1 MRYTQI
7 HSTLKVVHKDGLH
20 GLNFHTLLF
29 GVVYEVNYI
38 ICTAHPSWQ
47 IADC

>member
-29 GVVYEVNYI
+29 GVVYGVILSYVQP
-38 ICTAHPSWQ
+38 TRHGR
-47 IADC
+47 